1 MGRLFCLVRRGRPGV
16 ACRGKEEKEGGRRR
30 RRRRQLRTFLTANEG
45 ETPVGFSRIG
55 EGKNAAERRKNPPG
69 KDERARV
76 RGGAKKDFLPLN
88 SFASSSSGVF
98 YLLFPPPSLSRS
110 LLSPFLLFLPPTWI
124 EEERD
129 RNMRREERGGG
140 EQLDSEKAQKR

>member
-1 MGRLFCLVRRGRPGV
+1 MGRLFCLVRCGRPGV
-16 ACRGKEEKEGGRRR
+16 ACKGKEEREGGR

-88 SFASSSSGVF
+88 SFASSPSGVF

-110 LLSPFLLFLPPTWI
+110 LLPPFFLLFLPPTWI